1 MKIRCVPVCKKGYDL
16 VFIENL
22 YKGAWGIPPG
32 EGVAEDTTKR
42 NEVKRLGAVARG
54 RLSPPYF
61 LFAEIWG

>member
-1 MKIRCVPVCKKGYDL
+1 MSLFVKKGNDL
-16 VFIENL
+16 VFI

-32 EGVAEDTTKR
+32 EGVAEDTIKR

-54 RLSPPYF
+54 RLSTPYF

>member
-1 MKIRCVPVCKKGYDL
+1 MVTKKMRGL
-16 VFIENL
+16 GES
-22 YKGAWGIPPG
+22 PPG